1 MRAPAQKLTGA
12 SSRTKKTDDH
22 STYTGVRSVVVC
34 AAWDLGPV
42 AKHPGSTERP
52 KKEMQPAI
60 DKQNYRKASHA
71 GTKKVM
77 VHD

>member
-1 MRAPAQKLTGA
+1 M
-12 SSRTKKTDDH
+12 KT
-22 STYTGVRSVVVC
+22 S
-34 AAWDLGPV
+34 AWDLGPV